1 MPGFPRRSILTT
13 RIVAISSRSRG
24 SDRCRIVA
32 TDAINT
38 MLTRRNRRTAGA
50 DLKRRNTMSFTSRT
64 GIKVLIVVAS
74 VGAAGIVAERH
85 LAASPSPVN
94 STKAESPPRVEVVHP
109 RRATVAKRLQTNATL
124 EAFEESDLFAKVSG
138 YLSDVRVDIG
148 DHVKAGQVLAVIDIP
163 EMEQEL
169 AEAKA
174 QLESKQS
181 SLEIARR
188 QLDHFKANVM
198 LQNALLKRREELGAA
213 GHFISDRTLDE
224 VRANAEIAKADL
236 GVAEANRALAANEV
250 DVAAATV
257 EKIKA
262 LLAYTQIV
270 APFDGVVSRRQVN
283 RGDLVQAATATRTTP
298 SAGSL
303 FTVQRIDTI
312 RVFCDVPED
321 DVPHLHVGDPAI
333 VRPSGF
339 DGKPFI
345 GKVTRFSLRLDPE
358 TRNMR
363 TEIDLPNPRERLYPG
378 TYAVVSLEM
387 NRRPDVLTVPATAVG
402 SDGDGNFVYTITDH
416 RITRLAVKT
425 GLTDNGRIEVIEGLS
440 EETLVVASTKGA
452 PPLRTAVQPQMAR
465 ENS

>member
-1 MPGFPRRSILTT
+1 M
-13 RIVAISSRSRG
+13 
-24 SDRCRIVA
+24 
-32 TDAINT
+32 INIPS
-38 MLTRRNRRTAGA
+38 RTA
-50 DLKRRNTMSFTSRT
+50 
-64 GIKVLIVVAS
+64 IKVLVVVVVVGLTTGGVVAK
-74 VGAAGIVAERH
+74 RH
-85 LAASPSPVN
+85 PAASPSPVN
-94 STKAESPPRVEVVHP
+94 TTKADSAPRVEVVRP
-109 RRATVAKRLQTNATL
+109 RRVTVAQRVETNATL
-124 EAFEESDLFAKVSG
+124 EAFEEADLFAKVSG

-181 SLEIARR
+181 SLESARR
-188 QLDHFKANVM
+188 QLDHYKANIT
-198 LQNALLKRREELGAA
+198 LQNALLRRREELGAA

-236 GVAEANRALAANEV
+236 AVAEANRALAANQV
-250 DVAAATV
+250 DVAAAIV
-257 EKIKA
+257 EKIKT

-270 APFDGVVSRRQVN
+270 APFDGVVARRLVN

-312 RVFCDVPED
+312 RVFCDVPEN
-321 DVPHLHVGDPAI
+321 DVPHLHIGDPAI

-363 TEIDLPNPRERLYPG
+363 TEVDLPNPKEQLYPG
-378 TYAVVSLEM
+378 TYAQVSLEM
-387 NRRPDVLTVPATAVG
+387 NRRPDALTVPTAAVG
-402 SDGDGNFVYTITDH
+402 SDADGNFVYTITDN
-416 RITRLAVKT
+416 RITRLVVKT
-425 GLTDNGRIEVIEGLS
+425 GLTDNGRIEVSTGLS
-440 EETLVVASTKGA
+440 AETPVVASTNGL
-452 PPLRTAVQPQMAR
+452 PQLRTAVHPQMVR

>member
-1 MPGFPRRSILTT
+1 M
-13 RIVAISSRSRG
+13 
-24 SDRCRIVA
+24 
-32 TDAINT
+32 N
-38 MLTRRNRRTAGA
+38 
-50 DLKRRNTMSFTSRT
+50 FTNRT
-64 GIKVLIVVAS
+64 GIKVLVVV
-74 VGAAGIVAERH
+74 VGVSAAGIVADWH
-85 LAASPSPVN
+85 LAASPSPSLV
-94 STKAESPPRVEVVHP
+94 SPWKPDNLPRVEVVRP
-109 RRATVAKRLQTNATL
+109 RRATVAQRVQTNATL
-124 EAFEESDLFAKVSG
+124 EAFEEADLFAKVSG

-148 DHVKAGQVLAVIDIP
+148 DHVKAGQVLAVIDVP
-163 EMEQEL
+163 EMKQEL

-174 QLESKQS
+174 QLESKKN
-181 SLEIARR
+181 SLESAGR
-188 QLDHFKANVM
+188 QLDHNKADLA
-198 LQNALLKRREELGAA
+198 LQNALAKDREQLGE
-213 GHFISDRTLDE
+213 GRGFISDRTLDQ
-224 VRANAEIAKADL
+224 VHANAEIAKADL
-236 GVAEANRALAANEV
+236 GVAEANRNLAANQV
-250 DVAAATV
+250 DLAAATV

-262 LLAYTQIV
+262 LLTYTQIV
-270 APFDGVVSRRQVN
+270 APFDGVVARRQVN

-312 RVFCDVPED
+312 RVFCDVPEN

-333 VRPSGF
+333 VKPSGF
-339 DGKPFI
+339 DGEPFI

-387 NRRPDVLTVPATAVG
+387 NRRPDALTVPAAAVG
-402 SDGDGNFVYTITDH
+402 SDGDGNFVYTITDN

-440 EETLVVASTKGA
+440 QETPVVASTKGV
-452 PPLRTAVQPQMAR
+452 PPLRAAVQPQMVR